1 MEIFKLLDNE
11 GELRALYTL
20 ATFLS
25 GGKRT
30 LAVWAIIYGNV
41 GIMLNSTN
49 SKDAIQSGTHIRKE
63 IGHRMKW

>member
-1 MEIFKLLDNE
+1 M
-11 GELRALYTL
+11 L

-25 GGKRT
+25 DGKRAVAV
-30 LAVWAIIYGNV
+30 LAINYGNV

-63 IGHRMKW
+63 IGQRMKC